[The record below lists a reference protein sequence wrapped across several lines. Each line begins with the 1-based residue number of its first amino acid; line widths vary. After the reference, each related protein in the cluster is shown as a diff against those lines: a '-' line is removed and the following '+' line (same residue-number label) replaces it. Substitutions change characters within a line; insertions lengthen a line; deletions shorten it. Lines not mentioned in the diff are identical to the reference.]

1 MNKRPVETIMGI
13 VVIAVAAFF
22 AYFAYNVSDL
32 QVVKGYNVTA
42 KFLKVG
48 GLTVGSDVRI
58 NGIKVGTVVGQ
69 NLDDSDFTADVKM
82 SLSSNVHLPVDSVAA
97 IVSDGLVGDK
107 FIKIEPGHG
116 KEMLKD
122 GDVIQNTKDFKTL
135 EDMVGEIIFMVTD
148 NGSGENQ

>member
-13 VVIAVAAFF
+13 VVLAVAVFF

-58 NGIKVGTVVGQ
+58 NGIKVGTVIAQ
-69 NLDDSDFTADVKM
+69 NLDDKDFTAEVKM
-82 SLSSNVHLPVDSVAA
+82 SLSSNVHLPNDSVVS

-107 FIKIEPGHG
+107 FIKIDPGHS
-116 KEMLKD
+116 EVMLKD
-122 GDVIQNTKDFKTL
+122 GDIIKNTKDFKTL

-148 NGSGENQ
+148 NGYD

>member
-32 QVVKGYNVTA
+32 QVVKGYNVT
-42 KFLKVG
+42 
-48 GLTVGSDVRI
+48 
-58 NGIKVGTVVGQ
+58 
-69 NLDDSDFTADVKM
+69 
-82 SLSSNVHLPVDSVAA
+82 A